1 MKIKLVKPF
10 AISAVILV
18 TVSVL
23 GSYYYSA
30 FGRTEL
36 NAADM
41 AANDTSIQES
51 VARNGDLLVT
61 VASAG
66 TYVPASTVDLTFQD
80 DGLLIELN
88 VDLGDQVQAGD
99 ILARLLI
106 DKTPAEQAAE
116 IASAELEL
124 LLAQNNLIQIHQD
137 AQLETAQSLIALENA
152 QRDLADVADIDL
164 ELAVAEQ
171 AVHESEQAIEEA
183 EMMLYILNSSPAQTA
198 FDIASAS
205 LLFKEKNLQ
214 ELKDQIAKIENKI
227 KSAPS
232 NRTRDRLKQQLL
244 NLEVALTKQQLEVDQ
259 SLHKFNSLDDQPD
272 DLDLAL
278 ANAQLEVAQA
288 QLNQAQDDLEELQ
301 SDLRGSNFAI
311 AEAQLAGAQSE
322 WELRKD
328 GPDPNE
334 ITLAEAQIVK
344 AKAALALAQQTQLVV
359 DMVAPQAGTVVS
371 LNSSIGD
378 RVSGKTIL
386 SLADMSEPIIEVY
399 IDEID
404 SAQIRVGNPVSI
416 TFDAIPEL
424 VFSGYVQSLDPSLAT
439 IGNSAALKATV
450 HLEVVPNS
458 IMTLPIGLNA
468 TVEVVTG
475 EINDA
480 ILIPLEALHKQ
491 PDNSYIVYVMSGEV
505 LEPRPVQVGLTAPTT
520 AAISS
525 GLQPGDRVA
534 ISGIETIQEQLYD

>member
-386 SLADMSEPIIEVY
+386 SLADMSEPIVEVY

-505 LEPRPVQVGLTAPTT
+505 LEPRPVQVGLTGPTT

-525 GLQPGDRVA
+525 GLQPEDRVA

>member
-424 VFSGYVQSLDPSLAT
+424 VFSGYVQSLDPSLAA

>member
-171 AVHESEQAIEEA
+171 AVHESEQAVEEA

-424 VFSGYVQSLDPSLAT
+424 VFSGYVQSLDPSLAA

-491 PDNSYIVYVMSGEV
+491 PDNSYIVYIMSGEV
-505 LEPRPVQVGLTAPTT
+505 LEPRPVQVGLTGPTT
-520 AAISS
+520 AAVSF

>member
-171 AVHESEQAIEEA
+171 AVHESEQAVEEA

-491 PDNSYIVYVMSGEV
+491 PDNSYIVYILSGEV
-505 LEPRPVQVGLTAPTT
+505 LEPRPVQVGLTGPTT
-520 AAISS
+520 AAVSF

>member
-386 SLADMSEPIIEVY
+386 SLADMSEPIVEVY

-424 VFSGYVQSLDPSLAT
+424 VFSGYVQSLDPSLAA

-491 PDNSYIVYVMSGEV
+491 PDNSYIVYIMSGEV
-505 LEPRPVQVGLTAPTT
+505 LEPRPVQVGLTGPTT
-520 AAISS
+520 AAVSF